1 MNILHITPHLG
12 GGVGSVLLNWLSA
25 VKNHSVVCLDY
36 ANDKAK
42 ARCQELGVRL
52 LDRMDGKGYTV
63 ACEVEK
69 ADVVVVHYWDH
80 PMLPNFMR
88 SIFSLKDYRGRPKF
102 VLWCH
107 KNYPV
112 DAREIEA
119 ADLFVATSPIV
130 FDQPSLREYSRY
142 TDMRYIWSSSGPES
156 FAVLPVA
163 KHGTLNIGYVGTVDF
178 KKVSERFL
186 LLLHEIGLAIPEAG
200 FIIAGEDNVSSCIRY
215 PWVSDPARFSFVG
228 KVDDV
233 ASVLERLDIFIYPLR
248 PDHYGTCEQ
257 AIGEA
262 MAAGLPVV
270 CFDNPCE
277 RSIIRHGVDGYLCL
291 NEKTFVQRVEYLA
304 ARPWLRKSMGNNA
317 RMRALE
323 LYSTGKMVNAWEAIF
338 EEVTR

>member
-1 MNILHITPHLG
+1 MNILHVTPHLG
-12 GGVGSVLLNWLSA
+12 GGVGSVLLNWLSR
-25 VKNHSVVCLDY
+25 VKNHSVICLDY
-36 ANDKAK
+36 ANDRAK

-88 SIFSLKDYRGRPKF
+88 SIFSLKDYRGKPKF

-112 DAREIEA
+112 DAKEIEV
-119 ADLFVATSPIV
+119 ADMFVATSPIV

-142 TDMRYIWSSSGPES
+142 EDMRYIWSSSGPERY
-156 FAVLPVA
+156 VWVERVYH
-163 KHGTLNIGYVGTVDF
+163 KGLNVGYVGTVDY
-178 KKVSERFL
+178 KKMYRNF
-186 LLLHEIGLAIPEAG
+186 IPMMEQT
-200 FIIAGEDNVSSCIRY
+200 
-215 PWVSDPARFSFVG
+215 PARVMVVGEMNLPDYRDQLQMPGKFSFFG
-228 KVDDV
+228 SQDDICKHLS
-233 ASVLERLDIFIYPLR
+233 AMDIFIYPLR
-248 PDHYGTCEQ
+248 PDHYGTCDQ

-277 RSIIRHGVDGYLCL
+277 RSIVRHGVDGYLCL

-304 ARPWLRKSMGNNA
+304 ARPWLRKSMGGNA
-317 RMRALE
+317 RRRAME
-323 LYSTGKMVNAWEAIF
+323 LYSTDKMVNAWEAIF
-338 EEVTR
+338 EEVCRG

>member
-1 MNILHITPHLG
+1 VNVLHISPHLG
-12 GGVGSVLLNWLSA
+12 GGVGSVLLNWLSR
-25 VKNHSVVCLDY
+25 VKNHSVICLDY

-52 LDRMDGKGYTV
+52 LDRMDGKGYTI

-88 SIFSLKDYRGRPKF
+88 SIFSLKDYRGKPKF

-112 DAREIEA
+112 DAKEIEA

-142 TDMRYIWSSSGPES
+142 DDMRYVWSSSGPERYVEVERVEHDG
-156 FAVLPVA
+156 FVA
-163 KHGTLNIGYVGTVDF
+163 GYVGTVDYKKMRRVTVDMLIGISIPGAEF
-178 KKVSERFL
+178 KMAGKLNDGQKFSVGSSSEYGTVSFVDQIEDV
-186 LLLHEIGLAIPEAG
+186 AG
-200 FIIAGEDNVSSCIRY
+200 FLAG
-215 PWVSDPARFSFVG
+215 
-228 KVDDV
+228 
-233 ASVLERLDIFIYPLR
+233 LDIFIYPLR

-257 AIGEA
+257 TLGEA

-277 RSIIRHGVDGYLCL
+277 RSIVRHGVDGYLCL

-304 ARPWLRKSMGNNA
+304 ARPWLRKSMSGNA
-317 RMRALE
+317 RRRAME
-323 LYSTGKMVNAWEAIF
+323 LYSTDKMVGAWEAIF